1 MCCASIGFIRPN
13 DTPALGAATYPPN
26 SAQQVEK
33 KAPVEAAG
41 AGVPE
46 DADVFEKLAQ
56 LAGASGSSQIVEQLP
71 GNLHVVPAMRE
82 RAVCVSARVN
92 RRTAQPAFDFA
103 RASPA
108 GVCARDG

>member
-26 SAQQVEK
+26 KLK
-33 KAPVEAAG
+33 KKPPVEAAG
-41 AGVPE
+41 VPA
-46 DADVFEKLAQ
+46 DADVFEKMAQ

-71 GNLHVVPAMRE
+71 GNLHVVPAVRE
-82 RAVCVSARVN
+82 RLCSRARESSHG
-92 RRTAQPAFDFA
+92 RPQRAFDFA